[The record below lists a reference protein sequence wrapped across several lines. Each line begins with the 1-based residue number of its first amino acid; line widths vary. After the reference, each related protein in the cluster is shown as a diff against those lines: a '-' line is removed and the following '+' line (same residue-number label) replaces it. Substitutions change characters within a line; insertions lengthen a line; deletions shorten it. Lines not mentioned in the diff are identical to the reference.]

1 MDFAY
6 TPEQEE
12 LRKQITN
19 FARKE
24 LNKNIIERDR
34 QQVFPRDL
42 WLKCG
47 EMGFQGL
54 PVDEQYGGM
63 GLDPLSTAIALE
75 AFSYGCK
82 DGGLIFSICAHLLA
96 CVIPIWKYGS
106 EEQKQKY
113 LPGLC
118 SGKLIAVNGMTE
130 PASGS
135 DAFSMSTT
143 ARQFK
148 DGFLINGRKIFSSN
162 GPIAD
167 LAVLYAVTDPQK
179 GYYGGVTAFL
189 VEKNTP
195 GFQDGQEF
203 EKLGLRTCK
212 IGELVLDDVYVTND
226 AVIGGIGAG
235 PTIFS
240 VSMDW
245 ERICI
250 GASHVGTLQ
259 RILESAIEYAKTR
272 EASGKKIGSHQA
284 ISHKIA
290 DMKIKLEASRL
301 LAYKA
306 AWELDKV
313 KSVTMDAS
321 ITKVFVSEALIMTAM
336 QAVQILGGYG
346 FMTEYEV
353 ERALRDAMGS
363 TLYSGTSEIQRN
375 IIARWLGL

>member
-1 MDFAY
+1 M
-6 TPEQEE
+6 
-12 LRKQITN
+12 
-19 FARKE
+19 
-24 LNKNIIERDR
+24 
-34 QQVFPRDL
+34 

-54 PVDEQYGGM
+54 PVDEKYGGL
-63 GLDPLSTAIALE
+63 GLDPLSTALALE
-75 AFSYGCK
+75 ALSYGCE
-82 DGGLIFSICAHLLA
+82 DGGLVFSICAHLLA

-106 EEQKQKY
+106 EEQKEKY

-130 PASGS
+130 PQSGS
-135 DAFSMSTT
+135 DAFSMTT
-143 ARQFK
+143 KARK
-148 DGFLINGRKIFSSN
+148 DENGFFITGRKTFSSN

-167 LAVLYAVTDPQK
+167 IAVLYAVTDPKK
-179 GYYGGVTAFL
+179 GYYGGITAFI

-203 EKLGLRTCK
+203 EKMGLRTSK
-212 IGELVLDDVYVTND
+212 IGELVLDDVFVTHD
-226 AVIGGIGAG
+226 AVLGGIGAG
-235 PTIFS
+235 PTIFA

-250 GASHVGTLQ
+250 GASHAGTMQ
-259 RILESAIEYAKTR
+259 RILEKSLEYARTR
-272 EASGKKIGSHQA
+272 QASGKKIGSYQA

-290 DMKIKLEASRL
+290 DMKMRLEASRL
-301 LAYKA
+301 LSYKA

-313 KSVTMDAS
+313 RSVTMDAS
-321 ITKVFVSEALIMTAM
+321 ITKVFASESLLKITMDAL
-336 QAVQILGGYG
+336 QIFGGYG

-353 ERALRDAMGS
+353 ERAVRDAMGS

>member
-1 MDFAY
+1 MEFSY
-6 TPEQEE
+6 TPEQDD
-12 LRKQITN
+12 LRKTITN
-19 FARKE
+19 FAKKE
-24 LNKNIIERDR
+24 LNKNIVERDR
-34 QQVFPRDL
+34 NQVFPHDL

-54 PVDEQYGGM
+54 PVDEKYGGL
-63 GLDPLSTAIALE
+63 GLDPLSTAMALE
-75 AFSYGCK
+75 ALSYGCE
-82 DGGLIFSICAHLLA
+82 DGGLLFSICAHLLA

-135 DAFSMSTT
+135 DAFSMSTR
-143 ARQFK
+143 ARREA
-148 DGFLINGRKIFSSN
+148 DGFIITGRKTFSSN

-167 LAVLYAVTDPQK
+167 IAVLYAVTDPEK
-179 GYYGGVTAFL
+179 AYYGGITAFII
-189 VEKNTP
+189 EKNTP
-195 GFQDGQEF
+195 GFHDGQEF
-203 EKLGLRTCK
+203 EKMGLRTSK
-212 IGELVLDDVYVTND
+212 IGELVLDEVYVSND
-226 AVIGGIGAG
+226 GVLGGLGAG

-259 RILESAIEYAKTR
+259 RILEKSMEYARTR
-272 EASGKKIGSHQA
+272 EASGKKIGSYQA

-290 DMKIKLEASRL
+290 DMKIRLEASRL
-301 LAYKA
+301 LAYKS

-313 KSVTMDAS
+313 RSATMDAS
-321 ITKVFVSEALIMTAM
+321 ITKIFVSESLVKSTIDAL
-336 QAVQILGGYG
+336 QIFGGYG

-353 ERALRDAMGS
+353 ERAVRDALGS

>member
-1 MDFAY
+1 MEFSY
-6 TPEQEE
+6 TPEQDD
-12 LRKQITN
+12 LRKTITN
-19 FARKE
+19 FAKKE
-24 LNKNIIERDR
+24 LNKNIVERDR
-34 QQVFPRDL
+34 NQVFPHDL

-54 PVDEQYGGM
+54 PVDEKYGGL
-63 GLDPLSTAIALE
+63 GLDPLSTAMALE
-75 AFSYGCK
+75 ALSYGCE
-82 DGGLIFSICAHLLA
+82 DGGLLFSICAHLLA
-96 CVIPIWKYGS
+96 CVIPIWKYGT

-135 DAFSMSTT
+135 DAFSMSTR
-143 ARQFK
+143 ARREA
-148 DGFLINGRKIFSSN
+148 DGFIITGRKTFSSN

-167 LAVLYAVTDPQK
+167 IAVLYAVTDPEK
-179 GYYGGVTAFL
+179 AYYGGITAFII
-189 VEKNTP
+189 EKNTP
-195 GFQDGQEF
+195 GFHDGQEF
-203 EKLGLRTCK
+203 EKMGLRTSK
-212 IGELVLDDVYVTND
+212 IGELVLDEVYVSND
-226 AVIGGIGAG
+226 GVLGGLGAG

-259 RILESAIEYAKTR
+259 RILEKSMDYARTR
-272 EASGKKIGSHQA
+272 EASGKKIGSYQA

-290 DMKIKLEASRL
+290 DMKIRLEASRL
-301 LAYKA
+301 LAYKS

-313 KSVTMDAS
+313 RSATMDAS
-321 ITKVFVSEALIMTAM
+321 ITKIFVSESLVKSTIDAL
-336 QAVQILGGYG
+336 QIFGGYG

-353 ERALRDAMGS
+353 ERAVRDALGS

>member
-1 MDFAY
+1 MEFSY
-6 TPEQEE
+6 TPEQDD
-12 LRKQITN
+12 LRKTITN
-19 FARKE
+19 FAKKE
-24 LNKNIIERDR
+24 LNKNIVERDR
-34 QQVFPRDL
+34 NQVFPHDL

-54 PVDEQYGGM
+54 PVDEKYGGL
-63 GLDPLSTAIALE
+63 GLDPLSTAMALE
-75 AFSYGCK
+75 ALSYGCE
-82 DGGLIFSICAHLLA
+82 DGGLLFSICAHLLA
-96 CVIPIWKYGS
+96 CVIPIWKYGT

-135 DAFSMSTT
+135 DAFSMSTR
-143 ARQFK
+143 ARREA
-148 DGFLINGRKIFSSN
+148 DGFIITGRKTFSSN

-167 LAVLYAVTDPQK
+167 IAVLYAVTDPEK
-179 GYYGGVTAFL
+179 AYYGGITAFII
-189 VEKNTP
+189 EKNTP
-195 GFQDGQEF
+195 GFHDGQEF
-203 EKLGLRTCK
+203 EKMGLRTSK
-212 IGELVLDDVYVTND
+212 IGELVLDEVYVSND
-226 AVIGGIGAG
+226 GVLGGLGAG

-259 RILESAIEYAKTR
+259 RILEKSMEYARTR
-272 EASGKKIGSHQA
+272 EASGKKIGSYQA

-290 DMKIKLEASRL
+290 DMKIRLEASRL
-301 LAYKA
+301 LAYKS

-313 KSVTMDAS
+313 RSATMDAS
-321 ITKVFVSEALIMTAM
+321 ITKIFVSESLVKSTIDAL
-336 QAVQILGGYG
+336 QIFGGYG

-353 ERALRDAMGS
+353 ERAVRDALGS

>member
-1 MDFAY
+1 MDFTY
-6 TPEQEE
+6 TPEQED

-19 FARKE
+19 FAKKE
-24 LNKNIIERDR
+24 LNKNVIERDR
-34 QQVFPRDL
+34 QQQFSRDS
-42 WLKCG
+42 WVKCG

-54 PVDEQYGGM
+54 PVDEKYGGM
-63 GLDPLSTAIALE
+63 GLDPLSTAMALE
-75 AFSYGCK
+75 SLSYGCE

-96 CVIPIWKYGS
+96 CVIPIWKYGN

-135 DAFSMSTT
+135 DAFSMTTT
-143 ARQFK
+143 AKKYK
-148 DGFLINGRKIFSSN
+148 DGFQINGRKIFSSN
-162 GPIAD
+162 GPVAD
-167 LAVLYAVTDPQK
+167 LAVLYAVTDPEK
-179 GYYGGVTAFL
+179 GYYGGITAFV

-203 EKLGLRTCK
+203 EKMGLRTSK
-212 IGELVLDDVYVTND
+212 IGELVLDDVFVPND
-226 AVIGGIGAG
+226 AVLGGIGAG
-235 PTIFS
+235 PTLFA

-259 RILESAIEYAKTR
+259 RILEKSIEYAKTR
-272 EASGKKIGSHQA
+272 EASGKKIGAFQA

-290 DMKIKLEASRL
+290 DMKIRLEASRW

-313 KSVTMDAS
+313 RSVTMDAS
-321 ITKVFVSEALIMTAM
+321 ITKVFVSEALIASAM

-346 FMTEYEV
+346 FMTEYEM
-353 ERALRDAMGS
+353 ERTLRDAMGS

-375 IIARWLGL
+375 IIA

>member
-1 MDFAY
+1 MEFSY
-6 TPEQEE
+6 TPEQDD
-12 LRKQITN
+12 LRKTITN
-19 FARKE
+19 FAKKE
-24 LNKNIIERDR
+24 LNKNIVERDR
-34 QQVFPRDL
+34 NQVFPHDL

-54 PVDEQYGGM
+54 PVDEKYGGL
-63 GLDPLSTAIALE
+63 GLNPLSTAMALE
-75 AFSYGCK
+75 ALSYGCE
-82 DGGLIFSICAHLLA
+82 DGGLVFSICAHLLA
-96 CVIPIWKYGS
+96 CVIPIWKYGT

-135 DAFSMSTT
+135 DAFSMSTR
-143 ARQFK
+143 ARREA
-148 DGFLINGRKIFSSN
+148 DGFIITGRKTFSSN

-167 LAVLYAVTDPQK
+167 IAVLYAVTDAEK
-179 GYYGGVTAFL
+179 AYYGGITAF
-189 VEKNTP
+189 VIEKNTP
-195 GFQDGQEF
+195 GFHDGQEF
-203 EKLGLRTCK
+203 EKMGLRTSK
-212 IGELVLDDVYVTND
+212 IGELVLDEVYVSND
-226 AVIGGIGAG
+226 GVLGGLGAG

-250 GASHVGTLQ
+250 GASHVGTQQ
-259 RILESAIEYAKTR
+259 RILEKSMEYARTR
-272 EASGKKIGSHQA
+272 EASGKKIGSYQA

-290 DMKIKLEASRL
+290 DMKVRLEASRL
-301 LAYKA
+301 LAYKS

-313 KSVTMDAS
+313 RSATMDAS
-321 ITKVFVSEALIMTAM
+321 ITKIFVSEALVKSTIDAL
-336 QAVQILGGYG
+336 QIFGGYG

-353 ERALRDAMGS
+353 ERAVRDALGS

>member
-1 MDFAY
+1 MDFSY

-34 QQVFPRDL
+34 QQTFPHDL

-54 PVDEQYGGM
+54 PVDEKYEGL
-63 GLDPLSTAIALE
+63 GLDPLSTALALE
-75 AFSYGCK
+75 ALSYGCE
-82 DGGLIFSICAHLLA
+82 DGGLVFSICAHLLA

-106 EEQKQKY
+106 EEQKEKY

-130 PASGS
+130 PQSGS
-135 DAFSMSTT
+135 DAFSMTT
-143 ARQFK
+143 KARK
-148 DGFLINGRKIFSSN
+148 DGEGFFITGRKTFSSN

-167 LAVLYAVTDPQK
+167 IAVLYAVTDPAK
-179 GYYGGVTAFL
+179 GYYGGITAFI

-203 EKLGLRTCK
+203 EKMGLRTSK
-212 IGELVLDDVYVTND
+212 IGELVLDDVYVTQD
-226 AVIGGIGAG
+226 AVLGGVGAG

-259 RILESAIEYAKTR
+259 RILEKSLNYARTR
-272 EASGKKIGSHQA
+272 EASGKKIGSFQA

-290 DMKIKLEASRL
+290 DMKMRLEASRL

-306 AWELDKV
+306 AWEIDKV
-313 KSVTMDAS
+313 RSVTMDAS
-321 ITKVFVSEALIMTAM
+321 ITKVFVSESLLKTTMDAL
-336 QAVQILGGYG
+336 QILGGYG

-353 ERALRDAMGS
+353 ERAVRDAMGS

>member
-1 MDFAY
+1 MEFSY
-6 TPEQEE
+6 TPEQDD
-12 LRKQITN
+12 LRKTITN
-19 FARKE
+19 FAKKE
-24 LNKNIIERDR
+24 LNKNIVERDR
-34 QQVFPRDL
+34 NQVFPHDL

-54 PVDEQYGGM
+54 PVDEKYGGL
-63 GLDPLSTAIALE
+63 GLDPLSTAMALE
-75 AFSYGCK
+75 ALSYGCE
-82 DGGLIFSICAHLLA
+82 DGGLLFSICAHLLA

-135 DAFSMSTT
+135 DAFSMSTR
-143 ARQFK
+143 ARREA
-148 DGFLINGRKIFSSN
+148 DGFIITGRKTFSSN

-167 LAVLYAVTDPQK
+167 IAVLYAVTDPEK
-179 GYYGGVTAFL
+179 AYYGGITAFII
-189 VEKNTP
+189 EKNTP
-195 GFQDGQEF
+195 GFHDGQEF
-203 EKLGLRTCK
+203 EKMGLRTSK
-212 IGELVLDDVYVTND
+212 IGELVLDEVYVSND
-226 AVIGGIGAG
+226 GVLGGLGAG

-259 RILESAIEYAKTR
+259 RILEKSMDYARTR
-272 EASGKKIGSHQA
+272 EASGKKIGSYQA

-290 DMKIKLEASRL
+290 DMKIRLEASRL
-301 LAYKA
+301 LAYKS

-313 KSVTMDAS
+313 RSATMDAS
-321 ITKVFVSEALIMTAM
+321 ITKIFVSESLVKSTIDAL
-336 QAVQILGGYG
+336 QIFGGYG

-353 ERALRDAMGS
+353 ERAVRDALGS